1 MNLNQLQL
9 NKILKELDYL
19 KSDVEYKTELIKE
32 FDQKFISS
40 VFEFLDTHPDLK
52 KVYES
57 KQTAKDNKVD
67 EEKPIDSIVIDEPI
81 SEESINVDEPIIDII
96 EDIEELDENALKL
109 KSLYRLIVKLT
120 HPDKIKN
127 INLNEL
133 YLKANVAYEKN
144 DIFTI
149 FEICSKLD
157 IPYDLDESDKHKMSN
172 EVLSLKGKSE
182 FLETTYTWQW
192 YHTTNEML
200 KQNIILNYI
209 KAQLLK

>member
-67 EEKPIDSIVIDEPI
+67 EEHILA
-81 SEESINVDEPIIDII
+81 INFQRARLK
-96 EDIEELDENALKL
+96 EELKLQIAEINIRVRLLEEHEKTKRGLYSGAVGYISPSGDFDFNVVIRSILYNAKNKYLSFITGSAITEKAEAEKEYEECL
-109 KSLYRLIVKLT
+109 VKA
-120 HPDKIKN
+120 
-127 INLNEL
+127 
-133 YLKANVAYEKN
+133 KA
-144 DIFTI
+144 
-149 FEICSKLD
+149 
-157 IPYDLDESDKHKMSN
+157 MR
-172 EVLSLKGKSE
+172 EVLE
-182 FLETTYTWQW
+182 
-192 YHTTNEML
+192 N
-200 KQNIILNYI
+200 
-209 KAQLLK
+209 